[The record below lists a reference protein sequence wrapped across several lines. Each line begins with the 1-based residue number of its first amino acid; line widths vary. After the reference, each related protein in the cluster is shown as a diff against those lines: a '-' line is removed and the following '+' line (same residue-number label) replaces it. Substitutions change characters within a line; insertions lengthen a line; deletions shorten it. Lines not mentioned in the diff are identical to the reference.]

1 VRLCVIGAGY
11 VGLVQA
17 AGMASLGHTV
27 SVGEQST
34 DRVRGLNNGIVPFD
48 EPGLEDL
55 VREGL
60 EADRLSFSA
69 DNIEAVEGAR
79 VVFVA
84 VPTPESA
91 DGSADLS
98 IVENVIDEI
107 AGRLD
112 PGAILAFKS
121 TVPVGTVDGMSDRL
135 LSIGRQDVAVASNPE
150 FLAESSAV
158 DDFLHPGRIVIGTRS
173 EPAGEVLA
181 SIYRD
186 LRAPVVV
193 TDPVSAEMIKY
204 SSNAYLATR
213 VTFAN
218 AIANVCEVVG
228 ADVEDVLLGMG
239 YDDRIGHHFMRPGP
253 GFGGSCFPKDTK
265 ALAAIA
271 RSAGYRFSLLEGV
284 IEVNDA
290 QHRRVVDKVDNA
302 VGGLNGTTV
311 ALLGLA
317 YKAGTADLRGSPA
330 VELARLLTDA
340 GAKVRAYDPA
350 VRTPVD
356 GVEQTAS
363 VLEAATGAAVILI
376 ATEWPEFSG
385 LDLPAL
391 LATMSGDA
399 IVDGRNML
407 EPDTARAAGFRY
419 IGIGR

>member
-1 VRLCVIGAGY
+1 MRLCVIGAGY

-17 AGMASLGHTV
+17 AGMASLGHSV

-69 DNIEAVEGAR
+69 DNIDAVQGAR

-98 IVENVIDEI
+98 IVESVIDEV
-107 AGRLD
+107 AGQLD
-112 PGAILAFKS
+112 PGAILVFKS
-121 TVPVGTVDGMSDRL
+121 TVPVGTVDRMSDRL
-135 LSIGRQDVAVASNPE
+135 LAIGRQDVAVASNPE

-158 DDFLHPGRIVIGTRS
+158 ADFINPGRIVIGTRS
-173 EPAGEVLA
+173 DTAAELLTGV
-181 SIYRD
+181 YRH
-186 LRAPVVV
+186 LNAPVVV

-218 AIANVCEVVG
+218 AIANVCEAVG

-271 RSAGYRFSLLEGV
+271 RSVGYRFSLLEGV

-330 VELARLLTDA
+330 IELARLLTEA
-340 GAKVRAYDPA
+340 GATVRAYDPA
-350 VRTPVD
+350 VRASVP
-356 GVEQTAS
+356 GVERTTSAI
-363 VLEAATGAAVILI
+363 EAATGAGVILI
-376 ATEWPEFSG
+376 ATEWPEFAD
-385 LDLPAL
+385 LDLSVL

-399 IVDGRNML
+399 IVDARNML
-407 EPDTARAAGFRY
+407 NPSSARAAGFRY